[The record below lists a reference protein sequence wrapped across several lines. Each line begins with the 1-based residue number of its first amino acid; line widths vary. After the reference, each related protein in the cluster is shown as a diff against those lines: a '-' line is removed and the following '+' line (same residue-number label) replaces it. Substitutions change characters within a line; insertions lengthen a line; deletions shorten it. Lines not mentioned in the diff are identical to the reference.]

1 MYRLKYVGIALVAGT
16 VGAAVA
22 LLLAPDSG
30 VNTRRKMKKRLD
42 RERALLAKRLEHE
55 RALLA
60 KRSRKVLEQAEDY
73 LEDQV
78 KEGRKIAE
86 GVAEEVT
93 DRLEAG
99 KRKLTRLVR

>member
-30 VNTRRKMKKRLD
+30 VNTRRKMKKRL
-42 RERALLAKRLEHE
+42 ERE

-60 KRSRKVLEQAEDY
+60 KRSRRALEHATEY
-73 LEDQV
+73 VEDQV
-78 KEGRKIAE
+78 DEGRKLAE
-86 GVAEEVT
+86 GVAEEVV
-93 DRLEAG
+93 DRLERG
-99 KRKLTRLVR
+99 KKKLTRLVR

>member
-30 VNTRRKMKKRLD
+30 VNTRRKMKKRL
-42 RERALLAKRLEHE
+42 ERE

-60 KRSRKVLEQAEDY
+60 KRSRRALQQAGEY
-73 LEDQV
+73 VEDQV
-78 KEGRKIAE
+78 DEGRKLAE
-86 GVAEEVT
+86 GVADEVVNRL
-93 DRLEAG
+93 DRG
-99 KRKLTRLVR
+99 KRKLTSLVR

>member
-30 VNTRRKMKKRLD
+30 VNTRRKMKKRLE

-60 KRSRKVLEQAEDY
+60 KRSRKALDQAGDY
-73 LEDQV
+73 LEEQA
-78 KEGRKIAE
+78 KEGRKLAE
-86 GVAEEVT
+86 GMAEDVT

>member
-30 VNTRRKMKKRLD
+30 VNTRRKMKKRL
-42 RERALLAKRLEHE
+42 ERE

-60 KRSRKVLEQAEDY
+60 KRSRRALDQAGEY
-73 LEDQV
+73 LDDQV
-78 KEGRKIAE
+78 KEGRKLAE

>member
-30 VNTRRKMKKRLD
+30 VNTRRKMKKRL
-42 RERALLAKRLEHE
+42 ERE

-60 KRSRKVLEQAEDY
+60 KRSRRVLDQAGEY
-73 LEDQV
+73 LDDQV
-78 KEGRKIAE
+78 EEGRKLAGE
-86 GVAEEVT
+86 LKDDVT
-93 DRLEAG
+93 ERLLQG
-99 KRKLTRLVR
+99 KRKLTQMVR

>member
-30 VNTRRKMKKRLD
+30 VNTRRRMKKRL
-42 RERALLAKRLEHE
+42 ERE

-60 KRSRKVLEQAEDY
+60 KRSRKALDQAGDY
-73 LEDQV
+73 LDDQV
-78 KEGRKIAE
+78 KEGRKLASE
-86 GVAEEVT
+86 LADDVT
-93 DRLEAG
+93 ERLEHG

>member
-30 VNTRRKMKKRLD
+30 VNTRRKMKKRL
-42 RERALLAKRLEHE
+42 ERE

-60 KRSRKVLEQAEDY
+60 KRSRKALDQAGDY
-73 LEDQV
+73 LDDQV
-78 KEGRKIAE
+78 KEGRKLAE

>member
-30 VNTRRKMKKRLD
+30 VNTRRRMKKRL
-42 RERALLAKRLEHE
+42 ERE

-60 KRSRKVLEQAEDY
+60 KRSRKALDQAGDY
-73 LEDQV
+73 LDDQV
-78 KEGRKIAE
+78 KEGRKLAGE
-86 GVAEEVT
+86 LKDDVNE
-93 DRLEAG
+93 RLLQG
-99 KRKLTRLVR
+99 KRKLTQLVR